1 MSDDWTELYRPNNLD
16 EVVGNPKAVASLR
29 HWADAWAAG
38 NPVKKAAVLIGT
50 PGVGKTSAA
59 LALAKEYGWDT
70 VEMNASD
77 QRNADAVKSVA
88 LRGALG
94 QTFTDSGEF
103 LSTLDGNLKLI
114 VLDEADNLSGK
125 EDRGGVPALV
135 EVVRTT
141 K

>member
-1 MSDDWTELYRPNNLD
+1 MSDDWTELYRPSNLD

-29 HWADAWAAG
+29 LWADAWAEG
-38 NPVKKAAVLIGT
+38 KPVKKAAVLIGT

-88 LRGALG
+88 LRGAW
-94 QTFTDSGEF
+94 TDF
-103 LSTLDGNLKLI
+103 YRL
-114 VLDEADNLSGK
+114 
-125 EDRGGVPALV
+125 RGIPFNTGRQSQAHNS
-135 EVVRTT
+135 
-141 K
+141 